1 MAKTPESGSAADAIA
16 DEAAKNTLA
25 LNPIVGL
32 RGRDFVDAAQTV
44 VKTAILQPEI
54 AVKQWFSFMGDLGR
68 IVAGEST
75 RAVEPGDKRFN
86 DPAWKSSRLQ
96 KKLLQSYLAWGEAI
110 RAFVD
115 KADLSD
121 QDRARA
127 KLIADILVDALAPT
141 NGLVSNPA
149 ALKKLIDTGGE
160 SLWSGLKNYLEDLV
174 KNGGLPSQVDSKPFQ
189 VGKNIAATPG
199 AVVLRTEV
207 FELIQYKPMAAEVW
221 ARPFLIVPPQ
231 INKFYSLDLSPDKSM
246 IQFLLR
252 EGVQVFCIS
261 WRNPT
266 AEQRGWGLDTYVEA
280 VDEAVD
286 AVRGIASSADVSLMG
301 VCSGGITS
309 SAYAAWQAARGE
321 SKVKNLILAV
331 CTLDPSTA
339 EETVLATL
347 ITPQTIDAARKAS
360 QLRGVLDGRDLAK
373 IFAWMRP
380 NDLIW
385 NYWVNNYLLGN
396 APPAFDILY
405 WNSDTTSLPAR
416 LHSDFLDL
424 IKLNPFRN
432 PGALT
437 ISGTP
442 IDMGKVRLDAY
453 VTAGVTD
460 HITPWKSVY
469 QTARIIGEE
478 TTFILSNAGHLQSL
492 INPPGNP
499 KATFVTGAASSP
511 DPEAFAASATK
522 QSGSWW
528 THWSQWLSTR
538 SGDKIE
544 APSALGNA
552 QFPPG
557 QPAPGTYVFNA

>member
-96 KKLLQSYLAWGEAI
+96 QKLLQSYLAWGEAI

-141 NGLVSNPA
+141 NGLVSNPT

-189 VGKNIAATPG
+189 VGKNIATTPG

-207 FELIQYKPMAAEVW
+207 FELIQYKPVAAEVW
-221 ARPFLIVPPQ
+221 ARPLLIVPPQ

-266 AEQRGWGLDTYVEA
+266 AEQRDWGLDTYVEA

-309 SAYAAWQAARGE
+309 IGLCGMAGRPRRVQGEEPHSRGLHARSVDGRRNRARHADHAADYRRGEEGLAASRRARRPRSRENIRLDETERSDLELLGQQLSLGQRAARIRHPLLE
-321 SKVKNLILAV
+321 
-331 CTLDPSTA
+331 
-339 EETVLATL
+339 
-347 ITPQTIDAARKAS
+347 QRH
-360 QLRGVLDGRDLAK
+360 DLA
-373 IFAWMRP
+373 AC
-380 NDLIW
+380 
-385 NYWVNNYLLGN
+385 
-396 APPAFDILY
+396 APPL
-405 WNSDTTSLPAR
+405 
-416 LHSDFLDL
+416 
-424 IKLNPFRN
+424 
-432 PGALT
+432 
-437 ISGTP
+437 
-442 IDMGKVRLDAY
+442 
-453 VTAGVTD
+453 
-460 HITPWKSVY
+460 
-469 QTARIIGEE
+469 
-478 TTFILSNAGHLQSL
+478 
-492 INPPGNP
+492 
-499 KATFVTGAASSP
+499 
-511 DPEAFAASATK
+511 
-522 QSGSWW
+522 
-528 THWSQWLSTR
+528 
-538 SGDKIE
+538 
-544 APSALGNA
+544 
-552 QFPPG
+552 
-557 QPAPGTYVFNA
+557 